1 MFYFLASFSRPNLI
15 KVTLMP
21 EQRKGEMEATG
32 PRKTPL
38 LALVALIDAEDDWE
52 VGLQLGM

>member
-1 MFYFLASFSRPNLI
+1 
-15 KVTLMP
+15 MP

-38 LALVALIDAEDDWE
+38 LALVALIDAENDWE
-52 VGLQLGM
+52 VELQLGM